1 MHVWA
6 LNPPCEAPAAPKP
19 PGLHTT
25 TRELRTCT
33 FQGPS
38 ASNTTKIQRKDP
50 QEMERRMKKAGEG
63 KKKARNFGPP
73 TLRGP
78 TLRSPTLRGPTFS
91 RFGPPPFKASILR
104 GLTLR
109 PHPLWSQNS
118 TSKNWPKSKLAEV
131 EIGRSRSRS
140 STTNSSAHLPPVSK
154 HNHDKSTP
162 FVPHQFCVLGLFV
175 PASLCQCCTN

>member
-1 MHVWA
+1 MCTFGLSTLRVK
-6 LNPPCEAPAAPKP
+6 PPAAPKP

-33 FQGPS
+33 FQGPG

-50 QEMERRMKKAGEG
+50 QEMERRMKKAGEE
-63 KKKARNFGPP
+63 KKKREILGLPPHPSGPHP
-73 TLRGP
+73 SGP
-78 TLRSPTLRGPTFS
+78 HPSGPHPS
-91 RFGPPPFKASILR
+91 GAPPFGAPPF
-104 GLTLR
+104 GAPPFGATLCV
-109 PHPLWSQNS
+109 
-118 TSKNWPKSKLAEV
+118 PKFNIQKLAEV

-140 STTNSSAHLPPVSK
+140 SPTNSSAHLPPVSK
-154 HNHDKSTP
+154 RNHDKSTP